1 MAMVFRPR
9 FGWTMS
15 IVSVMNRASQ
25 SAAMEAGEDTTADI
39 LKMWESFA
47 NIHQYQLQVIQSSFS
62 SLCVAQF
69 CAFIAI
75 YISSV
80 LLCNS
85 NHYIAYC
92 NIYNSSQLIGQL
104 AKRIKF
110 LDPFKTI
117 PIGV

>member
-85 NHYIAYC
+85 NHYIT
-92 NIYNSSQLIGQL
+92 
-104 AKRIKF
+104 F
-110 LDPFKTI
+110 LTPSKQYLLVSNLFQRKNEI
-117 PIGV
+117 FLFFI